1 MTPYTFDTLGASKQ
15 LREAGMSEGVAEA
28 VVAVFQHATSSI
40 DFGQLA
46 TRADIAD
53 MATKAD
59 LERFATKTDLE
70 RFATREDLHELSAK
84 LGERMMAHTLAL
96 GGLVV
101 TLFGGLAAIMVMTS

>member
-1 MTPYTFDTLGASKQ
+1 MTPYTFDTLSASKH

-28 VVAVFQHATSSI
+28 VVSVFQHATSSI

-46 TRADIAD
+46 TKADIAD

-59 LERFATKTDLE
+59 LERFAT
-70 RFATREDLHELSAK
+70 REDLHELSGK